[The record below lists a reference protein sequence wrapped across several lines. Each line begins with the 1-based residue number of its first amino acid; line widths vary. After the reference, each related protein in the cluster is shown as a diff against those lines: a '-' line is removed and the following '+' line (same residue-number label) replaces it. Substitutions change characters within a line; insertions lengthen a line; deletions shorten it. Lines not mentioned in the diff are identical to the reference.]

1 MKKSLVV
8 LTISTICAG
17 HLMGA
22 ENLEEMFKEGKF
34 GGYVRIHHIEPSMS
48 KTIAA
53 TGSVIGGKLKYQT
66 GAWGGLRLGTAMYT
80 THDTGL
86 TKNSYKTKDGYSQVA
101 QGLHGDE
108 MDGYTTLGEAY
119 INYRLSNTDVTLGRQ
134 EFATPMTQ
142 NAVTI
147 IPNLFEGGV
156 AKIKEI
162 PDFTFTLAHID
173 KMQYGTRAATDAGLI
188 GDVAYAITAGAGYG
202 FISPTV
208 NGTTGEVTAGYG
220 KEKFQKMSNAAFGKK
235 MDSKGVSIAGMQ
247 YKKGP
252 LELNLW
258 DYYAHKQY
266 NTIYADGSYK
276 MDVGGAKIT
285 LGAQILKQDD
295 ISGFK
300 DSAGADRLKEL
311 VNVSFPKYSPPKR
324 YSTKISEDGSIDAL
338 VWGLEAKAQ
347 IDAWSFNVGYNDS
360 KDGHV
365 INAWGGDPLYTSTI
379 FSRNGYRADTT
390 AYKVGGEYDFSS
402 LGIKGL
408 KFSINHAR
416 YSSDVETW
424 INATKKGNIREE
436 KSHETDYML
445 FYAVPSVKG
454 LWFRLFHVDRKND
467 TREYDQKHTR
477 LIANLSF

>member
-1 MKKSLVV
+1 MKRNLIA
-8 LTISTICAG
+8 ISISAACA
-17 HLMGA
+17 LELSA
-22 ENLEEMFKEGKF
+22 TDNLADMFKEGKTS
-34 GGYVRIHHIEPSMS
+34 GYVRIHHIEPSMS
-48 KTIAA
+48 KTVAA

-66 GAWGGLRLGTAMYT
+66 GAWSGLKAGVAAYT

-86 TKNSYKTKDGYSQVA
+86 TKKSYRTRDGYSQVA
-101 QGLHGDE
+101 QGLHGDD
-108 MDGYTTLGEAY
+108 MGSYTTLGEAY
-119 INYRLSNTDVTLGRQ
+119 LNYSLSKSDITLGRQ

-162 PDFTFTLAHID
+162 PDVTITLAHID
-173 KMQYGTRAATDAGLI
+173 KMQYGTRAATDAALI
-188 GDVAYAITAGAGYG
+188 GDVVYGITAGAGYG
-202 FISPTV
+202 FVSPAV
-208 NGTTGEVTAGYG
+208 NGTTGEITEGYG
-220 KEKFQKMSNAAFGKK
+220 KEKFQKMSKAAFG
-235 MDSKGVSIAGMQ
+235 DGVDGKGVSIAGVQ

-258 DYYAHKQY
+258 DYYAHKSY
-266 NTIYADGSYK
+266 NTIYGDGSYTIK
-276 MDVGGAKIT
+276 AGDAKIV

-295 ISGFK
+295 ISSFK
-300 DSAGADRLKEL
+300 DSAGANELKKL
-311 VNVSFPKYSPPKR
+311 ANVGFPKYAPPLR
-324 YSTKISEDGSIDAL
+324 YRTKISEDGSIDAF
-338 VWGLEAKAQ
+338 VWGLQAKAM
-347 IDAWSFNVGYNDS
+347 IDSWSFNLGYNDS

-379 FSRNGYRADTT
+379 FTRNAYRADTT
-390 AYKVGGEYDFSS
+390 AYKVGGEYDFGS
-402 LGIKGL
+402 LGLKGL

-416 YSSDVETW
+416 YNSDVETW
-424 INATKKGNIREE
+424 VNANTKGDIRKE

-454 LWFRLFHVDRKND
+454 LWFRLFHVDRKNE
-467 TREYDQKHTR
+467 TREYNQKHTR